1 MRKFNILAAGIF
13 FSSAVFAGGFGAITP
28 VRLSDAPI
36 KIEEVKSEPVVV
48 NKNRRSTRSSRY
60 SLCGRY
66 TTSRWYE
73 CDTKSVLQARRF
85 RIRGERIS
93 GDLTPTVRNRATRGH
108 DLEREFD
115 RQAAARNKLLRW
127 RRAFSR

>member
-1 MRKFNILAAGIF
+1 MKKFNILLAGLIF
-13 FSSAVFAGGFGAITP
+13 TPLAFAGGYGLTTP
-28 VRLSDAPI
+28 VRLQDKPVA
-36 KIEEVKSEPVVV
+36 KVEVKKVIAPRVITI
-48 NKNRRSTRSSRY
+48 TRVPRY

-73 CDTKSVLQARRF
+73 CDTKSVLRDRKF

-93 GDLTPTVRNRATRGH
+93 GDLIPTIRNRATRGH
-108 DLEREFD
+108 DQEREYD

>member
-1 MRKFNILAAGIF
+1 MKKISTFVAGMF

-36 KIEEVKSEPVVV
+36 KIEEVKSEPVVI

-60 SLCGRY
+60 SLCGWR

-73 CDTKSVLQARRF
+73 CDTKSVLLERRF
-85 RIRGERIS
+85 HIRGERIS

-127 RRAFSR
+127 RRAFRR

>member
-1 MRKFNILAAGIF
+1 M
-13 FSSAVFAGGFGAITP
+13 VFAGGYGPSTP
-28 VRLSDAPI
+28 IRLENAPTA
-36 KIEEVKSEPVVV
+36 KIEVKKVFAPKVVTKKSPR
-48 NKNRRSTRSSRY
+48 N
-60 SLCGRY
+60 SLCGWR

-73 CDTKSVLQARRF
+73 CDTKSVLLERRF

>member
-1 MRKFNILAAGIF
+1 MKKFNILLAGLIF
-13 FSSAVFAGGFGAITP
+13 TPLAFAGGYGLTTP
-28 VRLSDAPI
+28 VRLEDAPTAKPVV
-36 KIEEVKSEPVVV
+36 KIEVKEVIAPRVV
-48 NKNRRSTRSSRY
+48 TRVPRY

-73 CDTKSVLQARRF
+73 CDTKSVLRAKKF

-93 GDLTPTVRNRATRGH
+93 GDLIPTIRNRATRGH
-108 DLEREFD
+108 DQEREYD

-127 RRAFSR
+127 RRAYRR